1 MSISKPSIW
10 TVGGNVLARSMSQ
23 ILKNYQGI
31 NALSL
36 KVEEVVQLRASYPVP
51 VPMSA
56 ILILGLERGMLG

>member
-10 TVGGNVLARSMSQ
+10 TVGGSVLARSMSQ
-23 ILKNYQGI
+23 ILKNHQGI

-51 VPMSA
+51 VPTSA
-56 ILILGLERGMLG
+56 ILMLGLVRGMLG

>member
-1 MSISKPSIW
+1 M
-10 TVGGNVLARSMSQ
+10 GGNVLARSMSQ
-23 ILKNYQGI
+23 ILKNHQGI